1 MLVLTRGLGERFVIG
16 DDIVITVVRVHG
28 DSVSLGFR
36 CPDALS
42 VDMKDVHHGCLKPQ
56 RHAVERSRFN
66 VSTLTLISAD

>member
-56 RHAVERSRFN
+56 RPRCRTEPRRQEHAYVD
-66 VSTLTLISAD
+66 LG